1 MNEADTGWIVHVR
14 LWSVKV
20 GVSAE
25 QLWDQRQ
32 HQRGMTGAQ
41 ELETPEQRER
51 RTARWRKTERKSG
64 LITSLKPNTPDG
76 DTDCHNPTIKVL
88 FNVFISF

>member
-1 MNEADTGWIVHVR
+1 MDEADTGWIVHVR
-14 LWSVKV
+14 LWGVKV

-32 HQRGMTGAQ
+32 HQCGMTGAQ

-51 RTARWRKTERKSG
+51 RRARWRETERRSG
-64 LITSLKPNTPDG
+64 LITSMKPNTPDG
-76 DTDCHNPTIKVL
+76 DTGCHNPTFTIS
-88 FNVFISF
+88 FHVFISF